1 MQRPTT
7 SMSTVSAP
15 VSSIPTSGIGC
26 LDDVTKAGGDA
37 DAYWKERISA
47 IPLKRPQTAEDIAH
61 MFLYLSSPFA
71 DNMTGQSI
79 NVTGGLI
86 LH

>member
-1 MQRPTT
+1 ME
-7 SMSTVSAP
+7 
-15 VSSIPTSGIGC
+15 
-26 LDDVTKAGGDA
+26 
-37 DAYWKERISA
+37 ERISA

>member
-1 MQRPTT
+1 MRHPTI
-7 SMSTVSAP
+7 SMSTVSARL
-15 VSSIPTSGIGC
+15 